1 MGRGRPGRHPVTMAL
16 ADEAVMSACFEAA
29 REHPFHRERLRG
41 IADWRAAPAIDKCDL
56 LPALRAFS
64 VHDEPLG
71 VYLVRSGGSTQ
82 APLIFPVDIGENHA
96 QRAALAG
103 RLREAGVFGP
113 RTVALNVFGYADLY
127 RTAAILDDLLE
138 RCAATALPLSA
149 HARYEDMYAAALRFR
164 PTHLLGTPSK
174 LALFGHFLAASAQ
187 PLQIPQL
194 LYGGEVLRDT
204 TREVLRDAFGTQQI
218 WSLYGGAESGIW
230 AWCDATRRPG
240 LFETLPQVA
249 VEILDPDADGYGTLA
264 ISNGFRRRFPLFR
277 YRPGDIGRIVTIDRV
292 TYLQLRG
299 RDARSFQFDEL
310 TYDLD
315 TVAEL
320 LEDSEAF
327 QIQLRTSPAGRDCL
341 ALLLVADGGD
351 EELRSRVLSQL
362 NALFLKSADAS
373 AIEVRLV
380 ASNALHVD
388 PATTKTPSIADFRG

>member
-41 IADWRAAPAIDKCDL
+41 IADCCAAPAIDKCDL

-82 APLIFPVDIGENHA
+82 APLIFPVDIGENNA

-230 AWCDATRRPG
+230 AWCDATRRPASSK
-240 LFETLPQVA
+240 LCRRWRWRSSIPTLTATARLQSATVSGVA
-249 VEILDPDADGYGTLA
+249 SRCSAIDPVTSDGSSPSTA
-264 ISNGFRRRFPLFR
+264 S
-277 YRPGDIGRIVTIDRV
+277 VTSRCAV
-292 TYLQLRG
+292 ATP
-299 RDARSFQFDEL
+299 ARSSL
-310 TYDLD
+310 T
-315 TVAEL
+315 
-320 LEDSEAF
+320 S
-327 QIQLRTSPAGRDCL
+327 
-341 ALLLVADGGD
+341 
-351 EELRSRVLSQL
+351 
-362 NALFLKSADAS
+362 
-373 AIEVRLV
+373 
-380 ASNALHVD
+380 
-388 PATTKTPSIADFRG
+388 

>member
-1 MGRGRPGRHPVTMAL
+1 MAL

-174 LALFGHFLAASAQ
+174 LALFGHFLAASAH
-187 PLQIPQL
+187 PRGLARRVRNAADL
-194 LYGGEVLRDT
+194 VAVRRRRKRNLGLVR
-204 TREVLRDAFGTQQI
+204 RDATARPLRN
-218 WSLYGGAESGIW
+218 SAAGG
-230 AWCDATRRPG
+230 
-240 LFETLPQVA
+240 
-249 VEILDPDADGYGTLA
+249 
-264 ISNGFRRRFPLFR
+264 
-277 YRPGDIGRIVTIDRV
+277 
-292 TYLQLRG
+292 
-299 RDARSFQFDEL
+299 
-310 TYDLD
+310 
-315 TVAEL
+315 
-320 LEDSEAF
+320 
-327 QIQLRTSPAGRDCL
+327 
-341 ALLLVADGGD
+341 GGD
-351 EELRSRVLSQL
+351 PRSR
-362 NALFLKSADAS
+362 
-373 AIEVRLV
+373 R
-380 ASNALHVD
+380 
-388 PATTKTPSIADFRG
+388 